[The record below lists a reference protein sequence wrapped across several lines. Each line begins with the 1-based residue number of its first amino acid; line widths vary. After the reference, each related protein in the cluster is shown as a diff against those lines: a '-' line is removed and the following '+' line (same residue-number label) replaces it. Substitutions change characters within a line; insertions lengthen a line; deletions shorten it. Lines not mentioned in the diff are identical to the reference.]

1 MTDIALL
8 KENLCKLMVELYQ
21 DKILTDIGGNLSIRD
36 SSEKSIWITPSG
48 LQKNLVQPRD
58 LIKLDYSGNI
68 LLNTLDKEP
77 SVETPMHIA
86 IYQNEDFDAIIHS
99 HAPYATAYS
108 LLKDP
113 PEIPSLTAELS
124 FLIPEVVI
132 VPYQRSG
139 SNELGTDVAD
149 ALEDTGIVILEN
161 HGVVAAAETLQKA
174 AQKTRA
180 LEEVLR
186 LYLLANR
193 FGKEI
198 RPFTGFD
205 EF

>member
-1 MTDIALL
+1 MVNITHL
-8 KENLCKLMVELYQ
+8 KEELCQLMCTLYQ
-21 DKILTDIGGNLSIRD
+21 EKILTDIGGNISIRD
-36 SSEKSIWITPSG
+36 PEEEVIWITPSG
-48 LQKNLVQPRD
+48 VQKNLVQPKD
-58 LIKLDYSGNI
+58 LIKIDYSGKI
-68 LLNTLDKEP
+68 LVNNTDREP

-86 IYQNEDFDAIIHS
+86 IYKNDDFDAVIHS

-113 PEIPSLTAELS
+113 PEIPMLTAELT
-124 FLIPEVVI
+124 FLVPEIIV
-132 VPYQRSG
+132 VPYKRSG
-139 SNELGTDVAD
+139 SVELGEDVAD

-161 HGVVAAAETLQKA
+161 HGVVSAAETLQKA
-174 AQKTRA
+174 AQKTHA

-186 LYLLANR
+186 LYLIAKQ
-193 FGKEI
+193 FGNEL